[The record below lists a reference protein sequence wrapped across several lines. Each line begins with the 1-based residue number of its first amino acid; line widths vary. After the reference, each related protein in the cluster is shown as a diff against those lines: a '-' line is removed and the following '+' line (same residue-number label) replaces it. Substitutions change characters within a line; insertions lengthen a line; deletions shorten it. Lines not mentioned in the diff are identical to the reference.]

1 MQVLLILFVKENN
14 KTLNEFMTAIGQ
26 KFQISNYKFQISN
39 EMDKVM

>member
-26 KFQISNYKFQISN
+26 KFKISNFK
-39 EMDKVM
+39 